1 MNTLSFDW
9 ATKKAFTYYDPQKDK
24 VKELANRIEAF
35 KEFVE
40 SLEEKTICL
49 FEAGGSDTLKL
60 MLYREGHVVGT
71 VPGKKARDFR
81 DEMGYEKSD
90 EKDPK
95 TLYEYYE
102 REKCNC
108 FCEKSTHLLP
118 FPFLQFSEQD
128 SKLAE
133 IKILF
138 RSHEDMKK
146 DMVREKLK
154 LIAFKHKHELIN
166 ANGSIDKFIQYKNDS
181 IEAKEKDVCLLKK
194 ELGEKLKEFPI
205 WNDVLKDQ
213 KGIGPVIAA
222 GLLAELGGREF
233 KDDGSLKH
241 YCGMIPKKE
250 SYQFNRYVKNILF
263 HFTEGVIKH
272 RVPVYREFYDE
283 MKRYY
288 LEKHPDWR
296 PGKVNNF
303 AKKAVSV
310 KFLLDFWKLYSGKC
324 NFIIEKSRNY
334 MPSPEGK

>member
-1 MNTLSFDW
+1 MKTLAIDW
-9 ATKKAFTYYDPQKDK
+9 ATKKTLTYYDPQKDK

-35 KEFVE
+35 KEFAG
-40 SLEEKTICL
+40 SLKEKTVCL

-60 MLYREGHVVGT
+60 MLYHEGHVVGSI
-71 VPGKKARDFR
+71 PGKKAKDFR

-90 EKDPK
+90 ERDPR
-95 TLYEYYE
+95 TLYEFYE
-102 REKCNC
+102 REKRSAT
-108 FCEKSTHLLP
+108 FEKSTSQMP

-146 DMVREKLK
+146 EMVREKLK

-181 IEAKEKDVCLLKK
+181 IEAKEKDVRLLKK
-194 ELGEKLKEFPI
+194 EMGEKLKEFPI

-213 KGIGPVIAA
+213 KGVGPVIAA

-233 KDDGSLKH
+233 TNDGSLKH

-263 HFTEGVIKH
+263 HFTECVIKH

-288 LEKHPDWR
+288 SEKHSDWR
-296 PGKVNNF
+296 PGKVNNY

-324 NFIIEKSRNY
+324 KPNNEKSITNL
-334 MPSPEGK
+334 PSPI